1 MQTRQKLEAGGSEVS
16 LEQVAAALE
25 IPYRDVIYAMDA
37 ISDPVS
43 LFDPVYHD
51 GDETV
56 MIMDQIA
63 DGKNID
69 ENWINNVSLKS
80 AIENLSARERQI
92 VNMRFFEG
100 KTQVEVSEEI
110 GISQAQVS
118 RLEKNALKTM
128 RNYLRP

>member
-118 RLEKNALKTM
+118 RLEKSAIKEVRKAIT
-128 RNYLRP
+128 

>member
-1 MQTRQKLEAGGSEVS
+1 
-16 LEQVAAALE
+16 
-25 IPYRDVIYAMDA
+25 
-37 ISDPVS
+37 
-43 LFDPVYHD
+43 
-51 GDETV
+51 

-69 ENWINNVSLKS
+69 ENWINGVSLKS

-118 RLEKNALKTM
+118 RLEKSAIKEVRKAIT
-128 RNYLRP
+128 